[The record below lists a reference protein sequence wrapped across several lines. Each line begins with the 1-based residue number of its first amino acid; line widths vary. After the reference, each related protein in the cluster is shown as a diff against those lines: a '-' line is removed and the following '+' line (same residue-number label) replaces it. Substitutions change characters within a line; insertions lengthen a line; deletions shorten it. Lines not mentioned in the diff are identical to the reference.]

1 MYLHENKEL
10 FREVIETASEVL
22 RQDMAVVEK
31 DYYVTM
37 ILMQLSQKSEHVVF
51 KGGTSLSKGYHA
63 ISRFSEDI
71 DITFDTHIGE
81 AKRKKL
87 KYEIM
92 KTISEELSMPIG
104 NWTSIESDKDYN
116 YYMFKYESISDFTE
130 DNMLPSVKV
139 ETALGSYA
147 FPTETKEI
155 DSYVRQFLVKE
166 NQSLIKEYGLDT
178 FMMKL
183 QSLERTFIDKVFALC
198 DYYLEGKS
206 KRYSRHIYDI
216 YKLDSNISKNAEF
229 FQLIKEVREHRSK
242 MSVCPSAMPGVD
254 IPAIINEFVTNN
266 FFKEDYESI
275 TNYFVHDYVPYETA
289 INKLAEIANSNMFVE

>member
-1 MYLHENKEL
+1 MYLHENREL
-10 FREVIETASEVL
+10 FREVIESASEVL
-22 RQDMAVVEK
+22 HQDMAVVEK

-266 FFKEDYESI
+266 FFKEDYESMRM
-275 TNYFVHDYVPYETA
+275 
-289 INKLAEIANSNMFVE
+289 KL